1 MLWAPRVQPTASGRG
16 CTSTAALRGWES
28 AGRCGER
35 AGRQQSKTALT
46 LVTPLLRR
54 VTFLN
59 LIEITEWQGLI
70 WQWTKSC
77 FGSIMSAFGVQ
88 LLDHSH
94 TMSLWNSWCWLIR
107 TAQPTCFISP
117 FVCIH
122 TNPATLLSQMGYSFT
137 DDP

>member
-1 MLWAPRVQPTASGRG
+1 MGPSCPANSIWKGLYQHS
-16 CTSTAALRGWES
+16 STEGMGISWKVWGEGWET
-28 AGRCGER
+28 
-35 AGRQQSKTALT
+35 QSKTALT

-77 FGSIMSAFGVQ
+77 YGSIMSAFGVQ
-88 LLDHSH
+88 LLDPSH